1 MSEISQRL
9 RDVALQS
16 WHNDLEKNSKLT
28 YYVQFKTLLNV
39 ERYITELKEWKL
51 RNALSRFRISCH
63 SLNVEVGRR
72 NNIDKEYRL
81 CRYCLS
87 KDLSYVEDEIHFL
100 YVCKKYT
107 HLRIKFLPELIHV
120 HPDIYHFNRLMCTE
134 NYETIVRLS
143 LFICEGFKE
152 FQDD

>member
-63 SLNVEVGRR
+63 SLNVEVVRR
-72 NNIDKEYRL
+72 NNIDKECRL

-87 KDLSYVEDEIHFL
+87 KD
-100 YVCKKYT
+100 
-107 HLRIKFLPELIHV
+107 
-120 HPDIYHFNRLMCTE
+120 
-134 NYETIVRLS
+134 
-143 LFICEGFKE
+143 
-152 FQDD
+152 